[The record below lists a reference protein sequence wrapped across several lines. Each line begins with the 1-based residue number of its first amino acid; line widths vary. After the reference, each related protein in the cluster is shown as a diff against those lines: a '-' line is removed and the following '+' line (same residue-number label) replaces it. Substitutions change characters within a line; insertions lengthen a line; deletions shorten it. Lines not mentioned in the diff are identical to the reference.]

1 MFCQENHA
9 LRIFEDFE
17 VSHDHTRLLQNSSFQ
32 KSISKTEYETGFKF
46 IECDGGYGARL
57 DKNRFDFIFTDDIY
71 VIARFDMGN
80 GHTAVYDVDLDN
92 LKLSKDY
99 RKY

>member
-1 MFCQENHA
+1 MF
-9 LRIFEDFE
+9 R
-17 VSHDHTRLLQNSSFQ
+17 
-32 KSISKTEYETGFKF
+32 
-46 IECDGGYGARL
+46 ECDGGYGARL

-80 GHTAVYDVDLDN
+80 GHTAAYDVDLDN

>member
-1 MFCQENHA
+1 M
-9 LRIFEDFE
+9 
-17 VSHDHTRLLQNSSFQ
+17 
-32 KSISKTEYETGFKF
+32 
-46 IECDGGYGARL
+46 ECDGGYGARL
-57 DKNRFDFIFTDDIY
+57 DKYRFDFIFTDDIY